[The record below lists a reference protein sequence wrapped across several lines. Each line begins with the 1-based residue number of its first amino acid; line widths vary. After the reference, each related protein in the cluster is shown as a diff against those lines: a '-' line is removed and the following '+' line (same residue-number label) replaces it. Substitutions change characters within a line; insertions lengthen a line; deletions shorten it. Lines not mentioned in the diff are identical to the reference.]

1 MISERETEAGK
12 GEMEKSCRSGKIFVT
27 GKFYEEVEYDV
38 CSNEAHVTFDGKG
51 GITCSTLYNQS
62 GGYFR
67 EVRFNVLINGEKL
80 DPFCDKRVKLAGRA
94 LTILL
99 KKGGTQIEICQFVS
113 PSESAVFCEIKTNK
127 PGDYEF
133 VWDLRYSRD
142 GFFYD
147 ANVENRYVPDNASL
161 YLRTKRNAQLVFAYE
176 SQRYCT
182 EMLSGFSAYRKQ
194 VEDEIRSVKIP
205 PSAKTERDKALYVS
219 SVFCALENYK
229 TFGPFNGFCASS
241 YTNAPVLTFFRDS
254 YWTVLSMYKAYPH
267 LIRNQILTLAHGID
281 ESGNCSS
288 SIAFDF
294 LPRFHRN
301 HYDSPCFFVL
311 MVYDY
316 VNRTGDRS
324 ILSET
329 ANGKTVYDYC
339 FLVID
344 KLSEYEDR
352 TGLIVK
358 LGKYNN
364 RDWADQINRTGYV
377 TYVELLYAR
386 ALFCLSR
393 IAGTRDAALERKY
406 LELSE
411 QTKNAIDRLLWD
423 DEKGYYVNYRDGD
436 FIEDN
441 LSVDTILAVL
451 FRIADH
457 DKTERILDNVSKLLE
472 TRNNRIKRLGDFGV
486 LSVFP
491 CYRGADRS
499 FSRSQQPYCFHNG
512 AAWPYWS
519 ALVAYAFLMNGRDY
533 TYALTS
539 SFVWNLKAGNYTPN
553 ACYSP
558 LFSVKM
564 PLHARSSDA
573 AFVYDWQNGDFF
585 DENKSSWK
593 TK

>member
-1 MISERETEAGK
+1 
-12 GEMEKSCRSGKIFVT
+12 MEKSCRSGKIFVI
-27 GKFYEEVEYDV
+27 GKKYEDVVYDV
-38 CSNEAHVTFDGKG
+38 CSNEVHVTFDGKG
-51 GITCSTLYNQS
+51 GVVRSTLCNQT
-62 GGYFR
+62 GVYFQD
-67 EVRFNVLINGEKL
+67 VRFDVLINGEKL
-80 DPFCDKRVKLAGRA
+80 DPFCDKRVKLAGR
-94 LTILL
+94 TMTVLL
-99 KKGGTQIEICQFVS
+99 KKGKTQIEICQFVA
-113 PSESAVFCEIKTNK
+113 PDESAVFCEIKTNK

-133 VWDLRYSRD
+133 VWDLRSSRH
-142 GFFYD
+142 GFFYSAD
-147 ANVENRYVPDNASL
+147 VENRYVPDNDSI
-161 YLRTKRNAQLVFAYE
+161 YLRTKRNARFVLVYE
-176 SQRYCT
+176 SMSYCT
-182 EMLSGFSAYRKQ
+182 KMLSGFSAYRKQ
-194 VEDEIRSVKIP
+194 VENEIRRVRIP
-205 PSAKTERDKALYVS
+205 PSARTERDKALYVS

-229 TFGPFNGFCASS
+229 EFGLFKGFSASS
-241 YTNAPVLTFFRDS
+241 YTSAPVLTFFRDS
-254 YWTVLSMYKAYPH
+254 YWTVLSMYKDYPH

-281 ESGNCSS
+281 ESGNCSAS
-288 SIAFDF
+288 VAFD
-294 LPRFHRN
+294 LRLRSHRN

-316 VNRTGDRS
+316 INRTGDRS

-339 FLVID
+339 RLVID

-352 TGLIVK
+352 TGMIVK

-386 ALFCLSR
+386 ALYCLSR
-393 IAGTRDAALERKY
+393 IAGTRDAALARKY
-406 LELSE
+406 RELSE

-436 FIEDN
+436 FVEDN

-457 DKTERILDNVSKLLE
+457 EKTERILDNVSKLLE
-472 TRNNRIKRLGDFGV
+472 TRNNRIRRLGDFGV

-499 FSRSQQPYCFHNG
+499 FYRSQQPYSFHNG

-539 SFVWNLKAGNYTPN
+539 SFVWNLKAGNYTPV

-558 LFSVKM
+558 IVSVNM

-573 AFVYDWQNGDFF
+573 AFVYDWQDGSFF
-585 DENKSSWK
+585 DENKAAWK
-593 TK
+593 TE

>member
-1 MISERETEAGK
+1 
-12 GEMEKSCRSGKIFVT
+12 MEKSCRSGKIFVT
-27 GKFYEEVEYDV
+27 GKNYEEVRYDV
-38 CSNEAHVTFDGKG
+38 CSNEVHATFDGKG
-51 GITCSTLYNQS
+51 GIVYSTLCNQS
-62 GGYFR
+62 GGCFQD
-67 EVRFNVLINGEKL
+67 VRLDVLINGEKL
-80 DPFCDKRVKLAGRA
+80 DPFCDKRVKLAGRMI
-94 LTILL
+94 TVLL
-99 KKGGTQIEICQFVS
+99 KKGGTQIEICQFVA
-113 PSESAVFCEIKTNK
+113 PNESAIFCEIKTNK

-133 VWDLRYSRD
+133 VWDLRPSRN
-142 GFFYD
+142 GFFYS
-147 ANVENRYVPDNASL
+147 ANVENRYVPDNDAI
-161 YLRTKRNAQLVFAYE
+161 YLRTKRNAQFVLAYE
-176 SQRYCT
+176 SMSYCT
-182 EMLSGFSAYRKQ
+182 EMLSGFSAFRKQ

-229 TFGPFNGFCASS
+229 QFGLFKGFCASS

-254 YWTVLSMYKAYPH
+254 YWTVLSMYKDRPH
-267 LIRNQILTLAHGID
+267 LIRDQILTLAYGID
-281 ESGNCSS
+281 KMGNCSDS
-288 SIAFDF
+288 VSFNF
-294 LPRFHRN
+294 QSYSRN

-316 VNRTGDRS
+316 INRTGDRS

-339 FLVID
+339 FLVMD
-344 KLSEYEDR
+344 KLSEFEDR

-358 LGKYNN
+358 LGRYNH

-386 ALFCLSR
+386 ALWCLSR
-393 IAGTRDAALERKY
+393 IAGTRDKSLAGKY

-411 QTKNAIDRLLWD
+411 RTKNSIDRLLWD
-423 DEKGYYVNYRDGD
+423 DEKGYYINYRDGD

-451 FRIADH
+451 FRLADH

-519 ALVAYAFLMNGRDY
+519 ALVAYAYLMNGRDPAY
-533 TYALTS
+533 PLTS
-539 SFVWNLKAGNYTPN
+539 SFIWNLKAGNYTPV
-553 ACYSP
+553 ACDSP
-558 LFSVKM
+558 IISVNM

-573 AFVYDWQNGDFF
+573 AWVYDWQDGDFF
-585 DENKSSWK
+585 DENEAAWENE
-593 TK
+593 